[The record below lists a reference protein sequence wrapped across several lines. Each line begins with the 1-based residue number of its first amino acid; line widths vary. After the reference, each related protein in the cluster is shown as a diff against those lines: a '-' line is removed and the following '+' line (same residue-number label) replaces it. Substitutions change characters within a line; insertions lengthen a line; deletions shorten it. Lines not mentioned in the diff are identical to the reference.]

1 MLVQE
6 IQTIFK
12 EHDPLIRALAVH
24 YHFAAMHPFLDGNGR
39 TARALEALML
49 QRAGLRDCL
58 FIAMSNFYHEEKRSY
73 LEALAAVRPSGHD
86 LTPFLKFGLKGIA
99 FQTGRLTALIKNAVS
114 KEIFRSLMHE
124 LFIRLENTRKRV
136 IVKRQ
141 LVLLGKLLDVEG
153 RIEFFEFCEIVKSH
167 YGKRKNPYNAIARDI
182 NKLWHLG
189 AIHVAQEVSE
199 SKKVIYFL
207 NIKLDWPSTITETEF
222 FAKLTKL
229 PKSKTYAFL
238 ST

>member
-1 MLVQE
+1 M
-6 IQTIFK
+6 FK
-12 EHDPLIRALAVH
+12 EHDPLIQALAVH

-73 LEALAAVRPSGHD
+73 LEALAAVRASGHD

-99 FQTGRLTALIKNAVS
+99 FQAGRLTGLIKNAVS
-114 KEIFRSLMHE
+114 KEIFRNLMHE

-153 RIEFFEFCEIVKSH
+153 RIEFFEFCRNRQVPLRQTEKSLQCDRSRYQQVVAFGSH
-167 YGKRKNPYNAIARDI
+167 SC
-182 NKLWHLG
+182 G
-189 AIHVAQEVSE
+189 AGGFRIKE
-199 SKKVIYFL
+199 SNLLLEY
-207 NIKLDWPSTITETEF
+207 
-222 FAKLTKL
+222 
-229 PKSKTYAFL
+229 
-238 ST
+238 